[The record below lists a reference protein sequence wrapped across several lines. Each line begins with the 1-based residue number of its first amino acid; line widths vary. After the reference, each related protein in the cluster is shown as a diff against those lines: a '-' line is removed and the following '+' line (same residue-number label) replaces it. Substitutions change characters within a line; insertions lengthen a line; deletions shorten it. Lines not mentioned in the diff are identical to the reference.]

1 MACKYLAAS
10 EEQGQREHGQRP
22 ARRLTQEHAM
32 RMLTRI
38 IRCQQGA
45 NAIEYALV
53 ASLSAIAAVVGM
65 QKLAGSID
73 SMFNNVSNV
82 L

>member
-1 MACKYLAAS
+1 
-10 EEQGQREHGQRP
+10 
-22 ARRLTQEHAM
+22 M
-32 RMLTRI
+32 RTLIRI
-38 IRCQQGA
+38 IRCQRGA

-53 ASLSAIAAVVGM
+53 ASLIAIAAVVGM